1 MKLGTNEKI
10 KLELYRDPMLFCKT
24 VLPHHFE
31 DNPAQIHFELT
42 RKLVSDSL
50 RQCFILPRES
60 AKTTIISLAFA
71 LRQILFEESHFL
83 VLASD
88 TETSAMLNVDNVRY
102 ELETNEV
109 IHDLFGNLQG
119 ETWGSK
125 YFITSTGIMVMA
137 RGVGQQIRG
146 LKFRQHRPDLFIG
159 DDIES
164 KETAATSEQRRQIRA
179 WVFGDVLPASPPG
192 GKVIF
197 VGTILAY
204 DSFLARVAKSAG
216 YDVTTGKKSLKETEV
231 PANEAR
237 RRTKRGIKFEVMY
250 SDSIVDGKP
259 IWPERM
265 SLDDLAETKEMYRS
279 MGEESRYYLE
289 YHNRVVT
296 EDQSFR
302 PEYFQTYTLTP
313 QLQSTLN
320 IFMSVDPA
328 ISERDTADYSAIVV
342 AGVAADGKM
351 YILAYVNERLTPLAL
366 IKRIFE
372 LHKKWDP
379 LLTGF
384 ESVSYQK
391 SLKFFIEEEMK
402 NRNYFFI
409 LQELK
414 PDKDKRRRIM
424 RLQPKYERRMVYH
437 LAGMDELEGQL
448 IAVSPTSMPTHDDLA
463 DALAYIPEMEIK
475 PMDEVSEEPVT
486 EASYMSRVFEKVRN
500 RALHGKRDWSYT

>member
-1 MKLGTNEKI
+1 MKLSTAEKI
-10 KLELYRDPMLFCKT
+10 KLELYNNFMLFCKEL
-24 VLPHHFE
+24 LPHHFE
-31 DNPAQIHFELT
+31 DDPALIHFDLAE
-42 RKLVSDSL
+42 KLFSGSL
-50 RQCFILPRES
+50 RQAFILPREL
-60 AKTTIISLAFA
+60 AKTTIISLAYP
-71 LRQILFEESHFL
+71 LRQILFNESHFI

-88 TETSAMLNVDNVRY
+88 TETSAMLNVDNLRY
-102 ELETNEV
+102 ELETNDKIRE
-109 IHDLFGNLQG
+109 LFGDVRG

-146 LKFRQHRPDLFIG
+146 LKFRQHRPDLIIG

-192 GKVIF
+192 GRVYF

-204 DSFLARVAKSAG
+204 DSLLARIAKSAG
-216 YDVTTGKKSLKETEV
+216 FDVTTGKKTLKEADIPTV
-231 PANEAR
+231 EAR
-237 RRTKRGIKFEVMY
+237 RRSKRGIRFDVMY
-250 SDSIVDGKP
+250 SDSVIDGKP
-259 IWPERM
+259 IWPARM
-265 SLDDLAETKEMYRS
+265 TLDDLEEIKQVYRD

-302 PEYFQTYTLTP
+302 PEFFQTYTLTP
-313 QLQSTLN
+313 QLEKSLN
-320 IFMSVDPA
+320 IFMAVDPA

-342 AGVAADGKM
+342 AGTDPKGNL
-351 YILAYVNERLTPLAL
+351 YILQYTNEHLTPLAL
-366 IKRIFE
+366 IKRIFD
-372 LHKKWDP
+372 LHIRWDP

-391 SLKFFIEEEMK
+391 SLKYFIEEEMR
-402 NRNYFFI
+402 NRQYFFT

-414 PDKDKRRRIM
+414 PDRDKRRRIM

-437 LAGMDELEGQL
+437 LPGMDELEGQL
-448 IAVSPTSMPTHDDLA
+448 IAVSPTSMPTHDDVA

-475 PMDEVSEEPVT
+475 PMEAPTDTIET
-486 EASYMSRVFEKVRN
+486 EATAMDRVFAKIRVR
-500 RALHGKRDWSYT
+500 ADHPKRDWSSN